1 DCTLARELVARAE
14 QGVGAFNAPASIRRG
29 DTVRIQ
35 LVLALAPPPPPPP
48 PPPAPETSPVDADVA
63 TPAPEAPAEADGS
76 GTREPATAHDE
87 VRRAAKPP
95 PTPAETVAPL
105 PGETVEFT
113 PVVGRHMAA
122 ELSGEGFDIV
132 AKSPR
137 AQDVLPDSQTSWEW
151 DVTARVKG
159 PHTLTLKT
167 LVEAEFADGQRY
179 ALRSLS
185 TNKTIEVTVTPMGRV
200 SDAIDAAVEW
210 LGKTTN
216 LLTALAGTIAAAVA
230 VWAALRRRKD

>member
-1 DCTLARELVARAE
+1 MW
-14 QGVGAFNAPASIRRG
+14 PSASSYPYRSKKDLPHHVTG
-29 DTVRIQ
+29 DT
-35 LVLALAPPPPPPP
+35 
-48 PPPAPETSPVDADVA
+48 PPALRCAATRALHRRSCTPSETVT